1 MITGAWW
8 AVVAG
13 VGFGIFQALNRRAL
27 LGLDVYA
34 STFLQL
40 LISTVVL
47 VAASLTT
54 QDLRLLGS
62 APPEALAYFALAGFI
77 HFFAGWTLLNASQKL
92 IGAARTSPLIGTVPL
107 WGTLLAALVLR
118 EWPTIPVWLG
128 IILTVAG
135 VLLISTARVEMAEGV
150 SHPARPIEALDRFWT
165 GVGLGLLTALCWATS
180 PIFTR
185 LGLAGLPSPLIGVT
199 VGMGTS
205 AAAYGLALA
214 GRDSPVLA
222 SREALLFK
230 GAAGVLVGL
239 STWARWVALDR
250 APVAVVLALTSLSVP
265 TALVLAP
272 LIAGQEMERVT
283 ARVWVGGGLVIMG
296 SLLLVLLP

>member
-1 MITGAWW
+1 VITGAWW

-27 LGLDVYA
+27 LGLDVYV
-34 STFLQL
+34 STFFQL

-62 APPEALAYFALAGFI
+62 APPEALAYFGLAGFI

-150 SHPARPIEALDRFWT
+150 SHPARPIGALDRFWT

-214 GRDSPVLA
+214 GRGSPVLA